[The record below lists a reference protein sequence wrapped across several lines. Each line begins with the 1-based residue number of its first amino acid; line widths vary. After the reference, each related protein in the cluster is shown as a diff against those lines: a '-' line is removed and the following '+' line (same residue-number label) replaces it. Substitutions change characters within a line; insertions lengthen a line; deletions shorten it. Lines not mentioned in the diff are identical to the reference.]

1 MDFEK
6 VVDEIVQQVFG
17 EEISEEDRARILKT
31 LRVEYNRIVDN
42 APKNEKLREYAEN
55 VARHFAFLE
64 AKEIKESGRW

>member
-1 MDFEK
+1 VDFEK

-64 AKEIKESGRW
+64 AKEIKESRRW